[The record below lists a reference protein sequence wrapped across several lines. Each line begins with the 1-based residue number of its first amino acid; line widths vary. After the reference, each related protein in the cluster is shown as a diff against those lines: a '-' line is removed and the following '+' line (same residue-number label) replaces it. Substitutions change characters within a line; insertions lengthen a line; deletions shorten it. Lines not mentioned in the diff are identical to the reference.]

1 MRGPSS
7 RSRPGGCDIALTG
20 TVALAVALASGCAS
34 SGAPHPFDRLYG
46 EGDWV
51 GAAAV
56 FESDSSLRRDPATLY
71 RAGLVYA
78 RAGSEVYDPATA
90 RGLMEEVLAR
100 HPDSDYAI
108 PAAVVRSLVGELE
121 HASELVASLRTRVA
135 DLEEESLPP
144 GARALYRAG
153 ITLADPE
160 SGTFDP
166 DGSRRN
172 LEQIIRLYP
181 DTEHARTAA
190 VVLELVG
197 ELGRS
202 ADAIVGLRRQ
212 LDQLRDVDLRP
223 TAPPPPPPPRRDEG

>member
-1 MRGPSS
+1 MRVPSS
-7 RSRPGGCDIALTG
+7 SSRPERRDIALTG
-20 TVALAVALASGCAS
+20 AVALAVAFGSGCAS
-34 SGAPHPFDRLYG
+34 SGGSQPFDRLYG

-56 FESDSSLRRDPATLY
+56 FESDSALHRDPATLY

-78 RAGSEVYDPATA
+78 RAGTAVYDPSRSRT
-90 RGLMEEVLAR
+90 LMEEVLER

-121 HASELVASLRTRVA
+121 RASELVASLRTRIT

-160 SGTFDP
+160 AGTFDP
-166 DGSRRN
+166 DRSRRN
-172 LEQIIRLYP
+172 LEQIIRIYP

-190 VVLELVG
+190 VVLELVD

-202 ADAIVGLRRQ
+202 SDAIAGLRRQ
-212 LDQLRDVDLRP
+212 LDQLKDVDLGP
-223 TAPPPPPPPRRDEG
+223 TTPPPPPPPRLDEG